1 MGKPNE
7 ELDDA
12 LYAKVLA
19 LSEEGNRLIEEDDN
33 LPAALDAYGEALALL
48 PLPIERWDAALWLL
62 IALGDSHFLLGQYD
76 QAYDFLARAMRCPD
90 ALGTPF
96 IHLRLGEIQFERGNL
111 DKAADELARAYMGD
125 GPEIFDTEDPK
136 YLTFLRT
143 RMRGI

>member
-1 MGKPNE
+1 MSKPNE

-76 QAYDFLARAMRCPD
+76 QAYDFLARAMRCPARGD
-90 ALGTPF
+90 PVRARQSGQGRRRTGAGLYGG
-96 IHLRLGEIQFERGNL
+96 RAGNL
-111 DKAADELARAYMGD
+111 RYRGSEVPDLPAHADARN
-125 GPEIFDTEDPK
+125 
-136 YLTFLRT
+136 LN
-143 RMRGI
+143 